1 LDFFSTH
8 APHAQPFWQQ
18 VWDISGL
25 EAAMRAPRETQQ
37 AKLLEML
44 AQNAETAYGQ
54 EHQFASLRSISSF
67 QHEVPINTD
76 ERLRPYMQRGL
87 EPGQPPQLTMQR
99 PIFYVLSGGAGG
111 PPRAL
116 PATLASI
123 NDALAPAQM
132 HAARFLG
139 DHLGQQTGKILFWF
153 GNDAAGTMPD
163 GTPYG
168 ALSGFLARRQP
179 ALVRRFS
186 ALPAELARIT
196 DLEQKY
202 YLALRLAL
210 EQDIAA
216 LLIPNTEVLCL
227 LAESMER
234 WAADLIADIRAGTLN
249 RRYYLDPAVRG
260 AIIPRLKPNPRRA
273 DELAEMRSQ
282 NHDVLLPALAW
293 RGLRAISCWRGGTLS
308 LAAQRLARLYGPVPI
323 REHGYISAEVWG
335 SVPLSDRQQGGVL
348 AVSSAFYEFLPEAD
362 LARLDAATPLTCDQ
376 LEVGRAYSL
385 IVTTTAGLYRFLS
398 PDVLRVVDFYQDTP
412 VITFDRHREHSC
424 SLAGEQL
431 QEAQVTAA
439 LLLASTRVGLELTRA
454 TAAPRDAEPPGYV
467 FTVECAERPSDER
480 LPQLGAEIERALQ
493 AQNEQY
499 ATARRTG
506 ALAAPAL
513 RLAAAGAFTRYWQEQ
528 VSAGAPDDQI
538 VLPHLSAN
546 RQFSESL
553 AVIAESA

>member
-1 LDFFSTH
+1 MDYFATH
-8 APHAQPFWQQ
+8 APHAQPFWQR

-37 AKLLEML
+37 ARLLEIL
-44 AQNAETAYGQ
+44 TENAETAYGK

-67 QHEVPINTD
+67 QREVPINND
-76 ERLRPYMQRGL
+76 ERLRPFMQRSL
-87 EPGQPPQLTMQR
+87 VPGQPPQLTMQR

-111 PPRAL
+111 APRAL
-116 PATLASI
+116 PATVASI
-123 NDALAPAQM
+123 NDYLAPAQM
-132 HAARFLG
+132 HAARFLD
-139 DHLGQQTGKILFWF
+139 DHLGQQSGKILLWF

-186 ALPAELARIT
+186 ALPAELARVT

-216 LLIPNTEVLCL
+216 ILIPNTEVLGL
-227 LAESMER
+227 LAEGMER
-234 WAADLIADIRAGTLN
+234 WADDLIGDIRAGTIN
-249 RRYYLDPAVRG
+249 RRYSLDPEVRG
-260 AIIPRLKPNPRRA
+260 AVIPQLKPNPRRA
-273 DELAEMRSQ
+273 AQLAERRGQ
-282 NHDVLLPALAW
+282 GHGVLLPALAW
-293 RGLRAISCWRGGTLS
+293 RRLRAISCWKGDTLT

-335 SVPLSDRQQGGVL
+335 SVPLSDAQQGGVL

-362 LARLDAATPLTCDQ
+362 LERIDTAIPLTCDQ

-385 IVTTTAGLYRFLS
+385 IVTTSAGLYRFLS

-412 VITFDRHREHSC
+412 VIAFDRRREHSC

-439 LLLASTRVGLELTRA
+439 LLLASTRLGLELMRA
-454 TAAPRDAEPPGYV
+454 TAAPRGGEPPGYV
-467 FTVECAERPSDER
+467 FTVECAERPADER
-480 LPQLGAEIERALQ
+480 LRQLSAEMESALQ
-493 AQNEQY
+493 AQNELY
-499 ATARRTG
+499 AAARRTS
-506 ALAAPAL
+506 ALAAPVL
-513 RLAAAGAFTRYWQEQ
+513 RLAAPGAFTRFRQEQ